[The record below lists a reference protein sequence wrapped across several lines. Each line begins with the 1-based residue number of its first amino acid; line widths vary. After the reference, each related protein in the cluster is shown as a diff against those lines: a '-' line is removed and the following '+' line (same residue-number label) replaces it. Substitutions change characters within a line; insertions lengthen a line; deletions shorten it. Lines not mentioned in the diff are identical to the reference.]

1 MFHTLVCHSGLL
13 EISRSGTFWF
23 KLSKKL
29 EGHHIG
35 ICQILLSGL
44 LHCFLVCVS
53 FSMICLATVFCQE
66 FQSVGTLTCT
76 AWKGGDS
83 LEKGADQ
90 PIQYLK
96 LEWHRPLTSSVCSLL
111 LWLLNQSDLTQIW
124 FEHAVG
130 FLGKKGFGYICTYLI
145 NENRPGPVTVYIKV
159 AFIVMFTVTTHSAW
173 NLFRP
178 CFVQIKEHWIF
189 VYCIYSICYLY
200 ENDKIRQIVHV
211 TEHNK

>member
-1 MFHTLVCHSGLL
+1 MFIRVICNKAWILPQVILNLNILYFLYILKGNSTEISMENKCKILYSLSLSMFHTLVCHSGLL

-111 LWLLNQSDLTQIW
+111 LWLLN
-124 FEHAVG
+124 
-130 FLGKKGFGYICTYLI
+130 
-145 NENRPGPVTVYIKV
+145 
-159 AFIVMFTVTTHSAW
+159 
-173 NLFRP
+173 
-178 CFVQIKEHWIF
+178 
-189 VYCIYSICYLY
+189 
-200 ENDKIRQIVHV
+200 
-211 TEHNK
+211 